1 MDWVEK
7 IIGAITTFV
16 EFPYNLEDHASST
29 WFAAVSLIVACY
41 NLLCSGFIPI
51 DSGVAKRAAEQ
62 ILVIREVSV
71 IDHAMLDKLT
81 AESEELKSL
90 MSSLEKRIDET

>member
-29 WFAAVSLIVACY
+29 WFATVSLIVG
-41 NLLCSGFIPI
+41 LLSPVGI
-51 DSGVAKRAAEQ
+51 
-62 ILVIREVSV
+62 
-71 IDHAMLDKLT
+71 
-81 AESEELKSL
+81 SL
-90 MSSLEKRIDET
+90 PFKFHQF

>member
-29 WFAAVSLIVACY
+29 WFAFVSL
-41 NLLCSGFIPI
+41 
-51 DSGVAKRAAEQ
+51 AEG
-62 ILVIREVSV
+62 LFYSV
-71 IDHAMLDKLT
+71 GIGLSFKFHHF
-81 AESEELKSL
+81 
-90 MSSLEKRIDET
+90 